1 MAPSVS
7 LRLVADNGENV
18 MLTLR
23 PEEILTLDALLA
35 LLRQLN
41 PAGSNVCALE
51 YEDDEGD
58 LVTVTNDEEV
68 GARRGRRALLLVFAI
83 TLLLPHSLCHRI
95 RLANVGVLYLYR
107 L

>member
-41 PAGSNVCALE
+41 PAGPNVCALE

-68 GARRGRRALLLVFAI
+68 GARRGWGGPLTRVRNNSASTI
-83 TLLLPHSLCHRI
+83 KPMS
-95 RLANVGVLYLYR
+95 
-107 L
+107 